1 MDDDGPTNYHYYDT
15 ANSKPTHSLH
25 PRPPP
30 PQKEEN
36 QAFLEHLI
44 TIIPASENI
53 FFFFF
58 QIF

>member
-1 MDDDGPTNYHYYDT
+1 MTMGQQIIITMTLPIPSPPIPSTP
-15 ANSKPTHSLH
+15 A
-25 PRPPP
+25 PPP
-30 PQKEEN
+30 PKKEEN

>member
-1 MDDDGPTNYHYYDT
+1 MTMGQQIIITMTLPIPSPPIPSTP
-15 ANSKPTHSLH
+15 A
-25 PRPPP
+25 PPP
-30 PQKEEN
+30 AQKKEEN